1 MNEQKFK
8 TGGGGDGRARA
19 AAVASPNAN
28 IIFVFEASRCVGLAK
43 MGWVGPL
50 RCPPHEDWDGGG
62 VGSGVEPGWG
72 RDGCPPS
79 QERFRLMVSRIM
91 CHHSRL
97 PPPICQLLPH
107 NRPCTTTT
115 SAPCARTSPI
125 FGGLV
130 IAIDKQ
136 EVNLVTDDEELLIIC
151 FIESNALLVR
161 VGRCSP
167 RLLVR
172 MVSQITCRLGSD
184 GVVVSQALLLL

>member
-1 MNEQKFK
+1 MIRENLLSQQI
-8 TGGGGDGRARA
+8 TSSSSRPR
-19 AAVASPNAN
+19 
-28 IIFVFEASRCVGLAK
+28 FVLAWRN
-43 MGWVGPL
+43 WVGWAHYDALLMRIGLGVRWAPVL
-50 RCPPHEDWDGGG
+50 SLGG
-62 VGSGVEPGWG
+62 VGMGALLVRSGFGYW
-72 RDGCPPS
+72 
-79 QERFRLMVSRIM
+79 VSWIM
-91 CHHSRL
+91 CHHGRL

-136 EVNLVTDDEELLIIC
+136 EVNLVTDDEELLIIS

-184 GVVVSQALLLL
+184 GVVVPQAFLLL